1 MAHEQTASVG
11 KQITREPTAAAGG
24 SSPRSVMAILAAFA
38 AVAVIGVGLPYPAEA
53 RFVLVVFAL
62 AIVGWTLLKIDDTV
76 VALAA
81 VAALL
86 VGGAV
91 PLSTIPTTL
100 TNPLIG
106 LLVGAFVIA
115 TALTRSGLAERA
127 VIATIGNVRSVT
139 RLFHRLALLILATAF
154 VVPSTTGRA
163 VLFLPVFLTLAASI
177 RDVQVVRA
185 LALLIPSV
193 VLLSACASLTG
204 AGAHLVAAEFIT
216 RSGGALLDY
225 ARWTVL
231 GVPFAVASSFV
242 ATSVILWLFLDR
254 ETRMAAP
261 KLPSISRDPLHP
273 RQRAVAM
280 IVAVMLVALLGA
292 TAVGIEPALVVLPV
306 AALLV
311 IGPSPALTPATALKA
326 IEWKLLVFL
335 IATMLMGDAL
345 IASGAARVVAADL
358 VTSVDRQAFGSP
370 LAVATIVS
378 ATALCA
384 HLVVTSRTARAVVLI
399 PMLALPLAGFGY
411 DPAALILLVAVGTG
425 FCQTLP
431 VSAKA
436 VALYATLK
444 QPTYAPKD
452 LMLLSAVLLPIHLLL
467 LVAFALGVWPLLGIS
482 LQP

>member
-1 MAHEQTASVG
+1 MAHEQTVSVS
-11 KQITREPTAAAGG
+11 KKIALEPTAAAGG
-24 SSPRSVMAILAAFA
+24 SSPRSVIAILVAFA

-62 AIVGWTLLKIDDTV
+62 AILGWTLFKIDDTV

-91 PLSTIPTTL
+91 PLSTIATTL
-100 TNPLIG
+100 KNPLIG

-115 TALTRSGLAERA
+115 TALTRSGLAERV

-139 RLFHRLALLILATAF
+139 RLFHRLAFLILATAF
-154 VVPSTTGRA
+154 VIPSTTGRA

-177 RDVQVVRA
+177 RDLQVVRA
-185 LALLIPSV
+185 LALLIPSI

-231 GVPFAVASSFV
+231 CFPFAVASSFV

-261 KLPSISRDPLHP
+261 KLPSIPRDPLNP

-280 IVAVMLVALLGA
+280 IVAVMLVALLSA
-292 TAVGIEPALVVLPV
+292 TAVGIEPALVVLV
-306 AALLV
+306 AATLLV
-311 IGPSPALTPATALKA
+311 IGPSPALLPATALKT
-326 IEWKLLVFL
+326 IEWKLLAFL
-335 IATMLMGDAL
+335 AATMLMGDAL
-345 IASGAARVVAADL
+345 IVSGAARVVAADL
-358 VTSVDRQAFGSP
+358 VTRIDWQAFGSP

-399 PMLALPLAGFGY
+399 PILALPLAGFGY

-436 VALYATLK
+436 VALYATLT

-467 LVAFALGVWPLLGIS
+467 LVAFALVVWPLLGIS

>member
-1 MAHEQTASVG
+1 M
-11 KQITREPTAAAGG
+11 
-24 SSPRSVMAILAAFA
+24 AAFA
-38 AVAVIGVGLPYPAEA
+38 AVAVIAVELTYPAEA

-86 VGGAV
+86 LGGAV
-91 PLSTIPTTL
+91 PLATIPVTL

-139 RLFHRLALLILATAF
+139 RLFHRLALLIVATAF

-177 RDVQVVRA
+177 RDVQIVRA

-216 RSGGALLDY
+216 RSGGAPIDY

-231 GVPFAVASSFV
+231 GLPFAVASSFV
-242 ATSVILWLFLDR
+242 ATSVILGLFLDR
-254 ETRMAAP
+254 ETRMTAP
-261 KLPSISRDPLHP
+261 KLPSISRDPLRS
-273 RQRAVAM
+273 RQRAVAT

-292 TAVGIEPALVVLPV
+292 TAVGIEPALVALM
-306 AALLV
+306 AATLLV
-311 IGPSPALTPATALKA
+311 IGPSRALTPVTALKA

-345 IASGAARVVAADL
+345 IASDAARLVAADL
-358 VTSVDRQAFGSP
+358 VTSVDRQAFGNP
-370 LAVATIVS
+370 LAVATFVS
-378 ATALCA
+378 AIALCA

-452 LMLLSAVLLPIHLLL
+452 LLLLSAVLLPIHLIL
-467 LVAFALGVWPLLGIS
+467 LVAFALVVWPLLGIS